1 MFILNQSSS
10 VYSSDIYFK
19 NDSCKYMISK
29 ENLDSVDSRGMY
41 KVYDKWPEIAK
52 EAYEIDESSIEFEN
66 IDNIIFAGMGGSGAI
81 GDIFYSILSKTD
93 KHVSVVKG
101 YHLPKTADVNT
112 LVVATSVSGNTSE
125 TLTVL
130 EATKKIDT
138 NVVAFSSDGK
148 MEKYCKLNNISHKN
162 IPQFHSPRASFT
174 AYLYG
179 MLKILKPILPINE
192 TDIQESIDKLFKL
205 RREISSTNLSKENP
219 SIELAKWIKG
229 IPLIYYPWGL
239 QASAIRFKNSLQE
252 NGKTH
257 VIAEDVVEACHN
269 GIVSWEK
276 SANVNPILLQGK
288 DDYKKTKERWEIMKE
303 YFKLNEIEY
312 KEIFS
317 EEGSIVT
324 KVINLIYLLD
334 YTSIYYA
341 IIQKVD
347 PSPIPSIDFVK
358 KNCDRLNII

>member
-1 MFILNQSSS
+1 
-10 VYSSDIYFK
+10 
-19 NDSCKYMISK
+19 MISK
-29 ENLDSVDSRGMY
+29 KNMNNIDKLRMY
-41 KVYDKWPEIAK
+41 KIYDKWPEIAK
-52 EAYEIDESSIEFEN
+52 ESYQIDETCIEFDN

-81 GDIFYSILSKTD
+81 GDIFSSILSKTD
-93 KHVSVVKG
+93 KHVSIVKG
-101 YHLPKTADVNT
+101 YHLPKTVDKNT
-112 LVVATSVSGNTSE
+112 LVVTTSVSGNTSE

-130 EATKKIDT
+130 EATKKINT
-138 NVVAFSSDGK
+138 NVVAFSSNGR
-148 MEKYCKLNNISHKN
+148 MENFCRTNNILHKI
-162 IPQFHSPRASFT
+162 IPQYHSPRASFT

-179 MLKILKPILPINE
+179 MLKILKPILPIKE
-192 TDIQESIDKLFKL
+192 EDIQESINELFKL
-205 RREISSTNLSKENP
+205 RNKISSSNISDENP
-219 SIELAKWIKG
+219 SQELAKWIKG

-276 SANVNPILLQGK
+276 KSNVNPILLQGK
-288 DDYKKTKERWEIMKE
+288 DDYPKTKERWGIIKE
-303 YFKLNEIEY
+303 YFDSNGIEY

-317 EEGSIVT
+317 ENGSIVT
-324 KVINLIYLLD
+324 KLINLIYLLD

-341 IIQKVD
+341 IIQKID

-358 KNCDRLNII
+358 KRSTLV

>member
-1 MFILNQSSS
+1 MCILNQSSKFN
-10 VYSSDIYFK
+10 SSDIYFK
-19 NDSCKYMISK
+19 KYSCKCMISK
-29 ENLDSVDSRGMY
+29 RNMDNIDSLGMY
-41 KVYDKWPEIAK
+41 KIYDKWPEIAK
-52 EAYEIDESSIEFEN
+52 EAYEIDENSIEFEN

-101 YHLPKTADVNT
+101 YQIPKTVDANT
-112 LVVATSVSGNTSE
+112 LVVTTSVSGNTSE

-130 EATKKIDT
+130 ETAKKIDT
-138 NVVAFSSDGK
+138 NVVAFSSNGK
-148 MEKYCKLNNISHKN
+148 MKEYCKLNNISHKI
-162 IPQFHSPRASFT
+162 IPQYHSPRASFT

-192 TDIQESIDKLFKL
+192 TDIQESIKGLFKL
-205 RREISSTNLSKENP
+205 RDKISSSNLCEENP
-219 SIELAKWIKG
+219 SLELANWING

-239 QASAIRFKNSLQE
+239 QSSAIRFKNSLQE

-276 SANVNPILLQGK
+276 KSNVKPILLQGK
-288 DDYKKTKERWEIMKE
+288 DDYDKTKERWKILKE
-303 YFKLNEIEY
+303 YFNTNEIKY
-312 KEIFS
+312 KEIYS
-317 EEGSIVT
+317 EKGSILT
-324 KVINLIYLLD
+324 KIINLIYLLD

-341 IIQKVD
+341 INQKID

-358 KNCDRLNII
+358 KRSTLG

>member
-1 MFILNQSSS
+1 
-10 VYSSDIYFK
+10 
-19 NDSCKYMISK
+19 MISK
-29 ENLDSVDSRGMY
+29 ENLDNVDSKGMY
-41 KVYDKWPEIAK
+41 KIYDKWPEIAK
-52 EAYEIDESSIEFEN
+52 ESFELDESSIEFEN

-101 YHLPKTADVNT
+101 YHLPKTVDSNT
-112 LVVATSVSGNTSE
+112 LVVTTSVSGNTSE

-130 EATKKIDT
+130 EAAKKIDT
-138 NVVAFSSDGK
+138 NVIAFSSHGI
-148 MEKYCKLNNISHKN
+148 MEKYCKSNNISHKI

-192 TDIQESIDKLFKL
+192 TDIQESIEKLFEL
-205 RREISSTNLSKENP
+205 REKISSSNLSKDNP
-219 SIELAKWIKG
+219 SLDLAKWING

-269 GIVSWEK
+269 GIVAWEK
-276 SANVNPILLQGK
+276 SSNVNPILLQGK
-288 DDYKKTKERWEIMKE
+288 DDYEKTKERWRILKE
-303 YFKLNEIEY
+303 YFNSNGIEY

-341 IIQKVD
+341 IIQKID
-347 PSPIPSIDFVK
+347 PSPIPSIDFLK
-358 KNCDRLNII
+358 KRSTLG